1 MRWLNHKK
9 LLFSA
14 FVLLLFCL
22 FLPSCYPP
30 IAFAKTYTITEAE
43 LTQLETN
50 LQTLKSHNQERQ
62 KALTEQASLLNRQ
75 QSEIEKLQTEI
86 KASKAANEETRKS
99 LEKANKYLSEL
110 EQEQK
115 NKLRV
120 KTRQRNLWIAI
131 SAGLM
136 YAWIRK

>member
-1 MRWLNHKK
+1 MKIKPKRLKWRVLPCA
-9 LLFSA
+9 LLF
-14 FVLLLFCL
+14 VLWPLSSLQAEVMY
-22 FLPSCYPP
+22 S
-30 IAFAKTYTITEAE
+30 ISETE
-43 LTQLETN
+43 LTALETN

-62 KALTEQASLLNRQ
+62 KALTEQAALLNQQ